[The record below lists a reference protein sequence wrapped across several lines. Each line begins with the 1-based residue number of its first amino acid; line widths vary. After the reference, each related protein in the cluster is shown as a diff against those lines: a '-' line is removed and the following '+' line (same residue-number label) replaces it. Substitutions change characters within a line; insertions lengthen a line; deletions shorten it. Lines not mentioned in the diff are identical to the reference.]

1 MSKRMATAGANE
13 QRASA
18 PRLSPFTLAL
28 LLLGALGLLTVA
40 GYLFAGLEQRLPYRI
55 LVVGIVLACIIPGLA
70 ANVRKDAFKGMEA
83 REKAERSFRLRL
95 GVWISSGWLALVA
108 VYIILTF
115 FFPVL
120 LNTVRIR
127 ILNLAAIVI
136 YVLCFVGIEKSI
148 GTRKFASAIESGKA
162 SPESLARRFF
172 TSLGIL
178 LLLPVYVV
186 LLRVFPGLR
195 DTSEMTIAVFGI
207 MGGAM
212 IGLYSVGK
220 DILDLLRILKKARL
234 IASHETFEVIDTCR
248 DGEVGELANAFNVV
262 IVELSDTISALQA
275 AKQRIELLVARIG
288 AAVASSEG
296 MQQLLHVV
304 LDISKDSLSAKTGY
318 LCILASS
325 SGSGELY
332 ITPKSAAMLATDALQ
347 KKLDAVVESA
357 SPCQEANFL
366 AVPLLCKGKA
376 LGVLAVER
384 KPGDAPF
391 SQADRDLLQSV
402 GNQAALA
409 VESSEL
415 RESEERIYLETI
427 SALALAVEA
436 KDPYTRGH
444 SKRVSELAAAIA
456 IEMGLE
462 KEEIQD
468 VRCSGLLHDI
478 GKLGVADSVL
488 RKATV
493 LSESEYDALKMHP
506 VTGERIVNAVT
517 SLRKLRSGI
526 RHHHERV
533 DGKGYPDQLVGAEID
548 KKALIISAAD
558 AFDAMLSDRPYRKAF
573 SPGKAAEEIRKCS
586 GTQFDSDVAFA
597 LLSLLE
603 RGELPVPVLLQ
614 PELHNASLA
623 VMS

>member
-1 MSKRMATAGANE
+1 
-13 QRASA
+13 
-18 PRLSPFTLAL
+18 
-28 LLLGALGLLTVA
+28 
-40 GYLFAGLEQRLPYRI
+40 
-55 LVVGIVLACIIPGLA
+55 
-70 ANVRKDAFKGMEA
+70 
-83 REKAERSFRLRL
+83 
-95 GVWISSGWLALVA
+95 
-108 VYIILTF
+108 
-115 FFPVL
+115 
-120 LNTVRIR
+120 
-127 ILNLAAIVI
+127 
-136 YVLCFVGIEKSI
+136 
-148 GTRKFASAIESGKA
+148 
-162 SPESLARRFF
+162 
-172 TSLGIL
+172 
-178 LLLPVYVV
+178 
-186 LLRVFPGLR
+186 
-195 DTSEMTIAVFGI
+195 
-207 MGGAM
+207 
-212 IGLYSVGK
+212 
-220 DILDLLRILKKARL
+220 
-234 IASHETFEVIDTCR
+234 
-248 DGEVGELANAFNVV
+248 
-262 IVELSDTISALQA
+262 
-275 AKQRIELLVARIG
+275 
-288 AAVASSEG
+288 
-296 MQQLLHVV
+296 
-304 LDISKDSLSAKTGY
+304 
-318 LCILASS
+318 
-325 SGSGELY
+325 
-332 ITPKSAAMLATDALQ
+332 
-347 KKLDAVVESA
+347 
-357 SPCQEANFL
+357 
-366 AVPLLCKGKA
+366 
-376 LGVLAVER
+376 
-384 KPGDAPF
+384 
-391 SQADRDLLQSV
+391 
-402 GNQAALA
+402 LA

-462 KEEIQD
+462 EEEIQD

-573 SPGKAAEEIRKCS
+573 SPEKAAEEIRKCS